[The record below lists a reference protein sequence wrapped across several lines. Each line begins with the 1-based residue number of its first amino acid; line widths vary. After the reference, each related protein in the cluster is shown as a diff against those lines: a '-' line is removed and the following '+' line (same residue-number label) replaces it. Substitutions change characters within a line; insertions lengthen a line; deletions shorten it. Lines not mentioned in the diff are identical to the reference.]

1 MKALI
6 EVEIFGQRF
15 TVTSEDDEDYVKKI
29 ATHVDQ
35 KMRHIAE
42 TTKTAVPLRVA
53 IMAAMSIADEYY
65 KAADR
70 EAEIQREADRLSA
83 VLLER
88 LEKSEKMDGAWSRA
102 GTVGAVMTSSSAP
115 QDDTKKE
122 SLSSF

>member
-15 TVTSEDDEDYVKKI
+15 TVTSEDEEDYVKKI

-65 KAADR
+65 KAAER

-88 LEKSEKMDGAWSRA
+88 LEESEKRDGVQNRA
-102 GTVGAVMTSSSAP
+102 NSMNTFTASSSQA
-115 QDDTKKE
+115 DGTKKD